1 MRRYATTAVPSR
13 TAAVA
18 SRTAAAARTTPHVRS
33 AEGAHPLLRLQQ
45 VYGNRFVQHW
55 VRIQR
60 EAYVGGH
67 QAVLEDELGGPP
79 PPNVMEIPGLEQDI
93 QRSRGRG
100 RALPEHVRAPM
111 EQALATDFSHVRL
124 HTDGEADRLSRSLH
138 AQAFTTGQD
147 IFLRRGQADWASST
161 GRELIAHEL
170 IHVVQQRATT
180 PGSAPT
186 LGRPHNHHEREA
198 DTTGHAVATGHQV
211 DATALTSTTVPVVQR
226 RYLDKGR
233 DAGYKNWLD
242 DTTVKKGLV
251 VASREK
257 LSYVDMLLAEV
268 LVKYMTQA
276 WFTPGWEDLETLD
289 KALTALKYET
299 NTTKTSAAFIKRRQA
314 VQALRQEIASHRQRS
329 ADFFEAAHDP
339 RVVALKD
346 VGFVEDYLYQLAP
359 NDLDVLHQAHLALSV
374 GLLPN
379 AQALLDQLN
388 PPAAPTVPFV
398 ATPQWAMEPYGQINQ
413 IPGNA
418 NLFDFQRIR
427 GDTMAAQ
434 RQLLAYHAKNIGGD
448 YDELFRYKPYK
459 QKPLADLSGATYLN
473 AQSLRSWNTVEQG
486 GYGGLAPTL
495 AEAVT
500 RAQEI
505 ADQSTQASLARGKKT
520 KAAKAAL
527 TPDEIA
533 ALRVYTS
540 DDYREMNAVFR
551 DFRVDQPTANWGKYS
566 AIAKLAISGLG
577 KLPKARG
584 TISYRGDSDI
594 TFGGHEGVLREGA
607 TFRLPNF
614 YSTTKDVGTTF
625 AGRVGYVFYNDRYG
639 RLVERVST
647 LPEGEVLLPP
657 GATYKIVAQYDR
669 QDENQPWASP
679 DGKGLSAAAKELA
692 EKGRNPDGRRRI
704 LEFVEV

>member
-1 MRRYATTAVPSR
+1 M
-13 TAAVA
+13 
-18 SRTAAAARTTPHVRS
+18 
-33 AEGAHPLLRLQQ
+33 
-45 VYGNRFVQHW
+45 
-55 VRIQR
+55 
-60 EAYVGGH
+60 
-67 QAVLEDELGGPP
+67 
-79 PPNVMEIPGLEQDI
+79 
-93 QRSRGRG
+93 
-100 RALPEHVRAPM
+100 
-111 EQALATDFSHVRL
+111 
-124 HTDGEADRLSRSLH
+124 
-138 AQAFTTGQD
+138 
-147 IFLRRGQADWASST
+147 
-161 GRELIAHEL
+161 
-170 IHVVQQRATT
+170 
-180 PGSAPT
+180 
-186 LGRPHNHHEREA
+186 
-198 DTTGHAVATGHQV
+198 ATGHQV
-211 DATALTSTTVPVVQR
+211 DAIILTPTTAPVVQR
-226 RYLDKGR
+226 RYLDEGR
-233 DAGYKNWLD
+233 DAGYKHWLD

-257 LSYVDMLLAEV
+257 LNYADMLLAEV
-268 LVKYMTQA
+268 LAKYMTQA

-299 NTTKTSAAFIKRRQA
+299 NTTKTSAAFVKRRQA
-314 VQALRQEIASHRQRS
+314 VQALRQEIAAHRKRS
-329 ADFFEAAHDP
+329 ADFFKAAHDP

-359 NDLDVLHQAHLALSV
+359 NDLDVLHQAHLALSG
-374 GLLPN
+374 GLLPQ

-413 IPGNA
+413 IPGKP
-418 NLFDFQRIR
+418 NLFDFQRTR
-427 GDTMAAQ
+427 DDTMAAQ
-434 RQLLAYHAKNIGGD
+434 RQLLAYHAPTIGGD
-448 YDELFRYKPYK
+448 YGELFRYKPYK
-459 QKPLADLSGATYLN
+459 QQPLADLSGANYFN
-473 AQSLRSWNTVEQG
+473 AQSLRSWNTVDQG
-486 GYGGLAPTL
+486 GLPGPLSPTL
-495 AEAVT
+495 AQAVT
-500 RAQEI
+500 RAQTI
-505 ADQSTQASLARGKKT
+505 ADQSTQASRAKGKN
-520 KAAKAAL
+520 KAAKAPL
-527 TPDEIA
+527 TQDEIA

-551 DFRVDQPTANWGKYS
+551 DYRVDHPTANWGKYS
-566 AIAKLAISGLG
+566 AIAKLAISGMG

-625 AGRVGYVFYNDRYG
+625 TGRVGYVFYNDRYG
-639 RLVERVST
+639 RLIERVST

-669 QDENQPWASP
+669 QDENHPWASP